1 MPYVT
6 DAHPLIWYFTHD
18 SRLSPKALEIF
29 RDSATG
35 REIIIVPT
43 IVLGEILYVS
53 EAGRAP
59 VPFQDVLSRIEKGD
73 NYEIAALDLHVL
85 KAASEIQVGL
95 EMHDRFIIA
104 TAKVLG
110 LPLIT
115 KDEEITAAGIVEV
128 VWW

>member
-6 DAHPLIWYFTHD
+6 DAHSLIWYFTRNP
-18 SRLSPKALEIF
+18 RLSAKALQIF
-29 RDSATG
+29 RSSAAG

-53 EAGRAP
+53 EAGKTP
-59 VPFQDVLSRIEKGD
+59 MPFQDVLSRIEQSD
-73 NYEIAALDLHVL
+73 NYEIVALNLQVL
-85 KAASEIQVGL
+85 KAACEIQAGL
-95 EMHDRFIIA
+95 EMHDRFITA

-115 KDEEITAAGIVEV
+115 KDKEITAAGIVEV
-128 VWW
+128 VW

>member
-6 DAHPLIWYFTHD
+6 DAHPLIWHFTQD
-18 SRLSPKALEIF
+18 PRLSPKALEVF
-29 RDSATG
+29 RSSAAG

-43 IVLGEILYVS
+43 IVLGEILHVS
-53 EAGRAP
+53 EAGKMQGS
-59 VPFQDVLSRIEKGD
+59 FQDVLSRIEEGD
-73 NYEIAALDLHVL
+73 NYEIVALDLQVL

-95 EMHDRFIIA
+95 EMHDRFITA

-115 KDEEITAAGIVEV
+115 KDKEITAAGIVEV
-128 VWW
+128 VW

>member
-6 DAHPLIWYFTHD
+6 DAHPLIWYFTRD
-18 SRLSPKALEIF
+18 PRLSAKALEIF
-29 RDSATG
+29 RSSAAG

-43 IVLGEILYVS
+43 IVLGEILHVS
-53 EAGRAP
+53 EAGRMQ
-59 VPFQDVLSRIEKGD
+59 VSFQDVLSRIEEGD
-73 NYEIAALDLHVL
+73 NYEIVALDLQVL

-95 EMHDRFIIA
+95 EMHDRFVTA

-115 KDEEITAAGIVEV
+115 KDKKITAAGAVEV
-128 VWW
+128 IW

>member
-6 DAHPLIWYFTHD
+6 DAHSLIWYFARD
-18 SRLSPKALEIF
+18 PRLSTKALEIF
-29 RDSATG
+29 RSSAAG

-53 EAGRAP
+53 EAGKTP
-59 VPFQDVLSRIEKGD
+59 MPFQDALSRIEEGD
-73 NYEIAALDLHVL
+73 NYEIVALDLQVL
-85 KAASEIQVGL
+85 KAASEIQAGL

-115 KDEEITAAGIVEV
+115 KDKEITAAGIVEV
-128 VWW
+128 VW

>member
-6 DAHPLIWYFTHD
+6 DAHSLIWYFARD
-18 SRLSPKALEIF
+18 PRLSTKALEIF
-29 RDSATG
+29 RSSAAG

-53 EAGRAP
+53 EAGKTP
-59 VPFQDVLSRIEKGD
+59 MPFQDALSRIEEGD
-73 NYEIAALDLHVL
+73 NYEIVALDLQML
-85 KAASEIQVGL
+85 KAASEIQAGL

-115 KDEEITAAGIVEV
+115 KDKEITAAGIVEV
-128 VWW
+128 VW

>member
-6 DAHPLIWYFTHD
+6 DAHSLIWYFARD
-18 SRLSPKALEIF
+18 PRLSTKALEIF
-29 RDSATG
+29 RSSAAG

-53 EAGRAP
+53 EAGKTP
-59 VPFQDVLSRIEKGD
+59 MPFQDALSRIEEGD
-73 NYEIAALDLHVL
+73 NYEIVALDLQVL
-85 KAASEIQVGL
+85 KAASEIQTGL
-95 EMHDRFIIA
+95 EMHDRFIAA

-115 KDEEITAAGIVEV
+115 KDKEITAAGIVEV
-128 VWW
+128 VW

>member
-6 DAHPLIWYFTHD
+6 DAHPLIWHFTHNP
-18 SRLSPKALEIF
+18 RLSTKVLEIF
-29 RDSATG
+29 RNSAAG
-35 REIIIVPT
+35 KEIIIVPT
-43 IVLGEILYVS
+43 IVLGEILHVS
-53 EAGRAP
+53 EAGRTP
-59 VPFQDVLSRIEKGD
+59 VSFQDVLSKIEEGD
-73 NYEIAALDLHVL
+73 NYDEIAALDLHVL

-115 KDEEITAAGIVEV
+115 KDKEMTAAGIVEV
-128 VWW
+128 VW

>member
-6 DAHPLIWYFTHD
+6 DAHPLIWHFTQD
-18 SRLSPKALEIF
+18 PRLSPKALGIF
-29 RDSATG
+29 RSSAAG

-43 IVLGEILYVS
+43 IVLGEILHVS
-53 EAGRAP
+53 EAGRTP
-59 VPFQDVLSRIEKGD
+59 VSFQDVLSRIEKGD
-73 NYEIAALDLHVL
+73 NYEIAALGLDVL

-95 EMHDRFIIA
+95 EMHDRFITA

-115 KDEEITAAGIVEV
+115 KDKEITAAGIVEV
-128 VWW
+128 VW

>member
-6 DAHPLIWYFTHD
+6 DAHSLIWYFTRD
-18 SRLSPKALEIF
+18 PRLSTKALEIF
-29 RDSATG
+29 RKSAAG
-35 REIIIVPT
+35 KEIIIVPT

-53 EAGRAP
+53 EAGRTP
-59 VPFQDVLSRIEKGD
+59 VPFQDVLSRIEEGD
-73 NYEIAALDLHVL
+73 NYEIAALDLQVL
-85 KAASEIQVGL
+85 KAASEIQIGL

-115 KDEEITAAGIVEV
+115 KDKEITAAGIVEV
-128 VWW
+128 IW

>member
-6 DAHPLIWYFTHD
+6 DTHPLIWYLTRD
-18 SRLSPKALEIF
+18 PRLSAKALEIF
-29 RDSATG
+29 RSSAAG
-35 REIIIVPT
+35 KEIIIVPT

-53 EAGRAP
+53 EAGRTP
-59 VPFQDVLSRIEKGD
+59 VPFQDVLSRIEEGD

-115 KDEEITAAGIVEV
+115 KDKEITAAGIVEV
-128 VWW
+128 AW